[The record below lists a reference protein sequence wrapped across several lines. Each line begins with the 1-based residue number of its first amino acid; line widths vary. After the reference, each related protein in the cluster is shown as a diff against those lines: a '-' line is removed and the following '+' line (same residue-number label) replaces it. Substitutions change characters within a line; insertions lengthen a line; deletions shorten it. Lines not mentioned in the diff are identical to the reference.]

1 MPVRIVLESRP
12 GVGKTTAAARVAEL
26 LRERGLDVC
35 GFVTEELRERGRR
48 VGFTVRTLAGERA
61 TLAHVDLDGPPRV
74 GKYGVDLE
82 AFERL
87 ALAALV
93 DPPRGSVVIVDE
105 LGKMEIASQP
115 FRETMLRIF
124 DGPDDV
130 VATTHVA
137 RHEFTDALKR
147 RGDVER
153 IRVTHANRDDLP
165 AQIADRLAVHRASA

>member
-1 MPVRIVLESRP
+1 VRILLEGRP
-12 GVGKTTAAARVAEL
+12 GVGKTTAAVRVAEL

-87 ALAALV
+87 ALAALE
-93 DPPRGSVVIVDE
+93 DPPRGSVVMIDE
-105 LGKMEIASQP
+105 LGKMEIASQT
-115 FRETMLRIF
+115 FRDAVLRVL
-124 DGPDDV
+124 DGPADV
-130 VATTHVA
+130 VATTHAA
-137 RHEFTDALKR
+137 RHAFTDALKR
-147 RGDVER
+147 RRDVER

-165 AQIADRLAVHRASA
+165 VQIADRLAVRRASA